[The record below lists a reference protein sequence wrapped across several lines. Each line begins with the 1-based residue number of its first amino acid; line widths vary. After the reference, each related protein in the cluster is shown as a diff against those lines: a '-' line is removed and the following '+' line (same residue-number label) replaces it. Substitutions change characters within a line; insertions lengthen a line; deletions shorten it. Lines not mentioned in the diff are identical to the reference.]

1 MKSPLTDFILKVMD
15 TPADKLARA
24 NVDKLAAK
32 YGIRADFARFY
43 IQTEMERK

>member
-1 MKSPLTDFILKVMD
+1 MKLPLTAFLIDMLRGQL
-15 TPADKLARA
+15 TTADARKLA
-24 NVDKLAAK
+24 KE